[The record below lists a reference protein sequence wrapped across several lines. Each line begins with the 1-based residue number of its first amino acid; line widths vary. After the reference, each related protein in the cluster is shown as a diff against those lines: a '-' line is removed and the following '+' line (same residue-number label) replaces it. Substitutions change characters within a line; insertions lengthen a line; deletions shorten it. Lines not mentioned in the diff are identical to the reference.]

1 MRKSTRVATSP
12 TPHLRRI
19 LIGLFVLILLPAR
32 PAGAWIDTGHRV
44 IALIA
49 WADLTPAAKTRLTE
63 ILKAHP
69 RYKEDLLADLDADLP
84 NSVPGEDQDRF
95 AFGIAATWPD
105 LVRSF
110 SNPMHATFNHPNWH
124 YIDIPY
130 SVGGQAVNLPPDQGP
145 APHNAVEALAFNES
159 VLKDPAAGDKDKAV
173 ALCWVVH
180 LCGDIHQPLHAVE
193 LFSPQFPNGDQG
205 GNAILVLRQPPYP
218 DSQTKLHSLWD
229 QLPGQYKSEE
239 MCRDLASGLRS
250 DPRYSRAAL
259 KDALAVTDF
268 AAWAQESHDL
278 AVKYAYLNGNL
289 QGATAPDPNDAAPQQ
304 IPGLPPGYL
313 AQAEDVALARVI
325 LAGYRTADL
334 LNGLMD
340 QK

>member
-1 MRKSTRVATSP
+1 MPKSNRVVSAQL
-12 TPHLRRI
+12 HNFRRI
-19 LIGLFVLILLPAR
+19 LIGLFILILLPAR

-49 WADLTPAAKTRLTE
+49 WADLTPSAKARLTE

-84 NSVPGEDQDRF
+84 NSTPGEDQDRF

-110 SNPMHATFNHPNWH
+110 SNPMHATFNHPAWH

-130 SVGGQAVNLPPDQGP
+130 SVGGQAANLPPDQGP
-145 APHNAVEALAFNES
+145 APHNAVEALAYS
-159 VLKDPAAGDKDKAV
+159 VSGLKDPAAPDKDKAI
-173 ALCWVVH
+173 ALCWVLH
-180 LCGDIHQPLHAVE
+180 LCGDIHQPLHGVE

-205 GNAILVLRQPPYP
+205 GNAEVVLRQPPYP
-218 DSQTKLHSLWD
+218 DSQTKLHALWD
-229 QLPGQYKSEE
+229 QLPGQFKSEE
-239 MCRDLASGLRS
+239 MCRDLAAGLRS
-250 DPRYSRAAL
+250 DPRYTRAAL
-259 KDALAVTDF
+259 KDALAVKDF

-278 AVKYAYLNGNL
+278 AVKYAYLDGQL
-289 QGATAPDPNDAAPQQ
+289 QSAASAGPNAQAPQQ
-304 IPGLPPGYL
+304 IPGLPPGYI
-313 AQAEDVALARVI
+313 AQAEDIALQRVI